1 MSMTTIGSGI
11 GIPSYGSY
19 VEGQDLPGQRWT
31 YVPTARSVLDD
42 SFSVLTR
49 KRRLDSGE
57 LEPTAATGDIF
68 AGRVA
73 IAEPPVIEDAL
84 RAAARAAAHWRAT
97 PLDVRV
103 DQLLERLRANVIA
116 NTDRIEQLM
125 TCEGHPLEL
134 ARWEIS
140 GWLEACSPISG
151 AYYRNQL
158 ITEFEREGR
167 RHIIRRMPD
176 GVVCVNPPANAP
188 LSSSVFGAALSI
200 VAGNAAVVRAPR
212 SGPLGTM
219 WAVRDLVGKAL
230 DEVGAP
236 PGTINAV
243 CADPEPVLQAWLDSP
258 HVDDI
263 MYFGSVDNGLEFER
277 RCVEA
282 GKKPILELAG
292 NDSVVVWHDA
302 DLDHASEALLES
314 FFGSGQLCMIP
325 NRVFVHP
332 SVAEELIGLVA
343 KKAQAMRPGY
353 PDTEGVLLSP
363 VLRHDRFHRYLS
375 DALEH
380 GAQLVTGGEGMH
392 LDGSPGSSGYFLQ
405 PTVIRIDGLDR
416 AAEVT
421 AVQHETFFPLLP
433 IVVPEQDTDDNLLE
447 AFIEIV
453 NSNRYGLR
461 NSLWAR
467 SQSVIDTYL
476 ANVVN
481 GGLLKVN
488 DSHIAFSAPL
498 PSHGGTGFTGGA
510 FGEANYPALR
520 TTHLQGVAVVTTN
533 TAPRYR

>member
-19 VEGQDLPGQRWT
+19 VDGRDLPGARWT

-49 KRRLDSGE
+49 KRKLDSGE
-57 LEPTAATGDIF
+57 LEAGAATGDVF

-73 IAEPPVIEDAL
+73 IAEPQVIDDAL
-84 RAAARAAAHWRAT
+84 RSAARAAAQWRTVA
-97 PLDVRV
+97 LDVRV
-103 DQLLERLRANVIA
+103 DRLLERLRAHVGD
-116 NTDRIEQLM
+116 NTARIEELM

-140 GWLEACSPISG
+140 GWLEACSPVSG
-151 AYYRNQL
+151 AYYRSQL
-158 ITEFEREGR
+158 FTEFEREGR
-167 RHIIRRMPD
+167 RHIVRRMPD

-188 LSSSVFGAALSI
+188 MSSAVFGAALSI

-219 WAVRDLVGKAL
+219 WAVREVIGKAL

-236 PGTINAV
+236 PGTINAI
-243 CADPEPVLQAWLDSP
+243 CADPEPVLDAWLASSD
-258 HVDDI
+258 VDDV
-263 MYFGSVDNGLEFER
+263 MYFGSVDNGLAFER

-292 NDSVVVWHDA
+292 NDTVIVWSDA
-302 DLDHASEALLES
+302 DVDHASDALLEG

-332 SVAEELIGLVA
+332 AVAEELIGLVA

-353 PDTEGVLLSP
+353 PDAEGVLLSP
-363 VLRHDRFHRYLS
+363 VLRHDRFHRYLT
-375 DALEH
+375 DALDR

-392 LDGSPGSSGYFLQ
+392 LDGTPGSSGYFLQ
-405 PTVIRIDGLDR
+405 PTVIRVDGLDR
-416 AAEVT
+416 AAEMD

-433 IVVPEQDTDDNLLE
+433 IVVPDADSDDHLLR
-447 AFIEIV
+447 AFIDVV
-453 NSNRYGLR
+453 NNNRYGLR

-467 SQSVIDTYL
+467 SDAVIDSYL

-481 GGLLKVN
+481 GGLLKIN

-520 TTHLQGVAVVTTN
+520 TTHLQGVSVVTAN
-533 TAPRYR
+533 TPPRYR